1 MQGVKA
7 RKPESSEAMKLGWQ
21 IGYMAE
27 DARHTMLVVI
37 DNFEFLVLN
46 YYLDT
51 DHTQNYI
58 DRNAWM
64 LE

>member
-1 MQGVKA
+1 
-7 RKPESSEAMKLGWQ
+7 MKLGWQ

-27 DARHTMLVVI
+27 DARHTMLEVI